1 MQNLNVRA
9 LLLFILSLSAANAA
23 SILDVTLSPASQTGN
38 PGQTLTFSG
47 VLQNNFDAE
56 VFINSNS
63 YTFQIGDPG
72 VLDDSLFLSNAPL
85 SLLGLESSNP
95 FDFFTVTI
103 PALQAPGLYT
113 GVFTVVGGA
122 DDLAADVIGTASFQ
136 VEVPAPA
143 TGVPEPAS
151 IVLLCG
157 GLGWLAWTRRR

>member
-1 MQNLNVRA
+1 MRA
-9 LLLFILSLSAANAA
+9 LIVFLLTLSAANAA
-23 SILDVTLSPASQTGN
+23 SILNVTFSPASQTGN

-72 VLDDSLFLSNAPL
+72 VFDDALFLSNTPL
-85 SLLGLESSNP
+85 SLLGLESSNS

-122 DDLAADVIGTASFQ
+122 DDLAADVIGTGSFQ
-136 VEVPAPA
+136 VEVAAPA
-143 TGVPEPAS
+143 TAVPEPAS